1 MGIKL
6 TASQHHDII
15 QTLYHMTTEERKIY
29 QIALLI
35 TTPFLIDHSFLM
47 TCVLTVLRFHA

>member
-35 TTPFLIDHSFLM
+35 TTPFLIDPLF
-47 TCVLTVLRFHA
+47 